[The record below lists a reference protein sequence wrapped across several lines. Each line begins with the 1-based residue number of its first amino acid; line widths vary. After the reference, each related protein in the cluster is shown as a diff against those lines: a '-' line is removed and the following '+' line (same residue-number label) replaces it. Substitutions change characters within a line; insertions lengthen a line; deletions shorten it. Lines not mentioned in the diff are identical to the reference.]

1 MTHEGHPR
9 GGGDAGPGRDPGDLE
24 PPAEDPVAAELRRA
38 NEELAKRAQR
48 IATLSEELRATRT
61 ELSRTSNDLAALQ
74 RRRVVR
80 AGLAASSV
88 IVAARNAARRGQ
100 SRLGE
105 LRHLALPSR
114 DTELHHRLRAT
125 PADEAAFRERLDS
138 ALRPCTTTTGPLVS
152 VVVLTRDG
160 LGHLQRL
167 IPSLEALAYR
177 NLELIV
183 VDNASHDGT
192 VAWLR
197 GLEPRF
203 PLRLISNDVNRS
215 FSQANNQAIAVANG
229 ELVLLLNNDTE
240 PGGPHVLGHM
250 VERLAAD
257 PSVAAVASRLV
268 YPRRAGPRTGPVTTA
283 PDLTLQHRAVA
294 FVTMDG
300 VPLARNIGGGEDPLG
315 PDASEARE
323 VQAATAACLLVRRS
337 ALDDVG
343 GFELGYDYGMED
355 VDLCLKLREAGG
367 RIVYEP
373 QATYWHHESAT
384 QRSEARASRS
394 ARQAAN
400 RTLLADRWGPR
411 IARQVL
417 LDKLRGERGWAVGPL
432 HVGITLTRDDPAA
445 GWGDWYTAHELGD
458 ALAAIGWRVS
468 YLERHL
474 DHWYEPDPSVDVVIA
489 LIDALDVR
497 RLPEGVV
504 RVAWVRN
511 WTDRWLSHPWFD
523 EYDIVL
529 ASSLASKAA
538 IDARSVHVAGLMPLA
553 TNPDRF
559 RAPERRPEPELDV
572 VFTTNRWGQ
581 ARGVESVVP
590 RLTATGRRVAVYG
603 KGWEQAPAM
612 AAVARGPLAYDDLP
626 AAYARAA
633 LVIDDTATPT
643 LPWGAVNSRVFDAL
657 AAGTLVIT
665 DNVAG
670 ARELFGEDLPAAADP
685 DDLARL
691 AERYLADPVEGRRL
705 AQRLRAVVLERH
717 TYARRAAEL
726 REALV
731 AWAGQPRIDVAISP
745 PSWDVAPMWGDYSF
759 GRALQRALH
768 RHGVRTRLLLRPAW
782 DTPAAG
788 YADATIGIFG
798 LSIPRVR
805 QGQLSILWIIS
816 HPDLATEDVVA
827 GHDVVFVASDLFA
840 EQLTKRAGIDAIPLH
855 QATDQDRF
863 RPTPGGP
870 SHELLFVANSRGVRR
885 RVIDGL
891 APIEHDLAVYGR
903 SWTPDLIDP
912 RHVLGEHIP
921 NEELAAYYSG
931 AAIVLNDHWQDM
943 ADLGFMSNR
952 LYDAA
957 ACGALVVSDH
967 VVGIEDEF
975 DSGVVTFTDATE
987 LRATVDR
994 FLGDPA
1000 ARAEH
1005 AARAQAAVLARH
1017 TFGHRVEQIL
1027 RTIGPVLAE
1036 RPARITH
1043 APRPDVT
1050 PDPPPAG

>member
-1 MTHEGHPR
+1 MT
-9 GGGDAGPGRDPGDLE
+9 
-24 PPAEDPVAAELRRA
+24 V
-38 NEELAKRAQR
+38 
-48 IATLSEELRATRT
+48 
-61 ELSRTSNDLAALQ
+61 
-74 RRRVVR
+74 
-80 AGLAASSV
+80 
-88 IVAARNAARRGQ
+88 
-100 SRLGE
+100 
-105 LRHLALPSR
+105 
-114 DTELHHRLRAT
+114 
-125 PADEAAFRERLDS
+125 
-138 ALRPCTTTTGPLVS
+138 
-152 VVVLTRDG
+152 
-160 LGHLQRL
+160 
-167 IPSLEALAYR
+167 
-177 NLELIV
+177 
-183 VDNASHDGT
+183 
-192 VAWLR
+192 
-197 GLEPRF
+197 
-203 PLRLISNDVNRS
+203 
-215 FSQANNQAIAVANG
+215 
-229 ELVLLLNNDTE
+229 
-240 PGGPHVLGHM
+240 
-250 VERLAAD
+250 
-257 PSVAAVASRLV
+257 
-268 YPRRAGPRTGPVTTA
+268 A

-294 FVTMDG
+294 FVTQDG
-300 VPLARNIGGGEDPLG
+300 LPLARNIGGGEDPLG
-315 PDASEARE
+315 PEASEARE
-323 VQAATAACLLVRRS
+323 VQAATAACLLVRRA

-373 QATYWHHESAT
+373 QATFWHHESAT

-400 RTLLADRWGPR
+400 RTLLSDRWGPR

-417 LDKLRGERGWAVGPL
+417 LDKLRGQRGWAAGPL

-468 YLERHL
+468 YLERHH
-474 DHWYEPDPSVDVVIA
+474 DHWYAPDPSVDVVIA
-489 LIDALDVR
+489 LIDAIDVR

-529 ASSLASKAA
+529 TSSKVSKAA

-559 RAPERRPEPELDV
+559 RSPEPRPEPELDV

-603 KGWEQAPAM
+603 KGWERAPAM

-626 AAYARAA
+626 AAYARAS

-691 AERYLADPVEGRRL
+691 AERHLADPEGSGRL
-705 AQRLRAVVLERH
+705 AERLRAVVLERH

-731 AWAGQPRIDVAISP
+731 AWAGQPRIDVAIAP

-768 RHGVRTRLLLRPAW
+768 RHDVRTRLLLRPAW

-788 YADATIGIFG
+788 CADVTIGIFG
-798 LSIPRVR
+798 LSTPRVR
-805 QGQLSILWIIS
+805 QGQLSVLWIIS
-816 HPDLATEDVVA
+816 HPDLASDEVVA
-827 GHDVVFVASDLFA
+827 GHDVVFVASDMFA
-840 EQLTKRAGIDAIPLH
+840 AQLTKRAGIEAIPLH

-870 SHELLFVANSRGVRR
+870 PHELLFVANSRGVRR

-931 AAIVLNDHWQDM
+931 AAIVLNDHWLDM

-957 ACGALVVSDH
+957 ACGAFVVSDH
-967 VVGIEDEF
+967 VAGIGDEF
-975 DSGVVTFTDATE
+975 DGGVVTFTDATD

-994 FLGDPA
+994 FLGDPE
-1000 ARAEH
+1000 ARADH

-1017 TFGHRVEQIL
+1017 TFGHRVEEIL
-1027 RTIGPVLAE
+1027 RTIGPILAE

-1050 PDPPPAG
+1050 PARPPAG

>member
-1 MTHEGHPR
+1 MTHEGPPR
-9 GGGDAGPGRDPGDLE
+9 HGEAGPREGPGDLA
-24 PPAEDPVAAELRRA
+24 PAEEDAVAAELRRA
-38 NEELAKRAQR
+38 NEELAQRAER
-48 IATLSEELRATRT
+48 IAALSEELRATKT
-61 ELSRTSNDLAALQ
+61 ELSRTSSDLAALR

-100 SRLGE
+100 SRLRELRSGALPARGE
-105 LRHLALPSR
+105 LR
-114 DTELHHRLRAT
+114 HRLRAT
-125 PADEAAFRERLDS
+125 PAEEVAFRERLEA
-138 ALRPCTTTTGPLVS
+138 ALRPSATTGGPLVS
-152 VVVLTRDG
+152 IVVLTRDG
-160 LGHLQRL
+160 LGHLERL

-177 NLELIV
+177 DLELIV
-183 VDNASHDGT
+183 VDNASRDRT

-197 GLEPRF
+197 GLELRF

-257 PSVAAVASRLV
+257 RTIAAVASRLV
-268 YPRRAGPRTGPVTTA
+268 YPRRTGPRMGPASVA

-294 FVTMDG
+294 FVTDGG

-315 PDASEARE
+315 PEASEARE
-323 VQAATAACLLVRRS
+323 VQAATAACLLVRRA

-373 QATYWHHESAT
+373 QATFWHHESAT
-384 QRSEARASRS
+384 QRSEAMATRG

-417 LDKLRGERGWAVGPL
+417 LDKLRGGRGWAAGPL

-458 ALAAIGWRVS
+458 ALLAIGWRVS
-468 YLERHL
+468 YLERHQ
-474 DHWYEPDPSVDVVIA
+474 DRWYEPDPSVDVVIA
-489 LIDALDVR
+489 LLDALDVR

-529 ASSLASKAA
+529 ASSQASKAA
-538 IDARSVHVAGLMPLA
+538 IDAGSVHVAGLMPLA

-559 RAPERRPEPELDV
+559 RPPEPRPAPELDV

-590 RLTATGRRVAVYG
+590 RLTAAGRRVAVYG
-603 KGWEQAPAM
+603 NGWDKAPAM
-612 AAVARGPLAYDDLP
+612 AGVARGPLAYEDLP
-626 AAYARAA
+626 GAYARAS

-657 AAGTLVIT
+657 ATGTLVVT

-670 ARELFGEDLPAAADP
+670 ARELFGEDLPAATDP
-685 DDLARL
+685 DGLARL
-691 AERYLADPVEGRRL
+691 AEQHLADPEGSRRL
-705 AQRLRAVVLERH
+705 AERLRAVVLERH
-717 TYARRAAEL
+717 TYARRAVEL
-726 REALV
+726 REALT

-745 PSWDVAPMWGDYSF
+745 PNWDVAPKWGDYNF

-768 RHGVRTRLLLRPAW
+768 RHSVRTRLLLAPAW
-782 DTPAAG
+782 DTSAAG
-788 YADATIGIFG
+788 YADVTIGIFG
-798 LSIPRVR
+798 LSTPRIR
-805 QGQLSILWIIS
+805 QGQLSVLWIIS
-816 HPDLATEDVVA
+816 HPDDATDEVVA
-827 GHDVVFVASDLFA
+827 GHDVVFVASDMFA
-840 EQLTKRAGIDAIPLH
+840 EQLSRRAGIVAIPLH

-870 SHELLFVANSRGVRR
+870 RHELLFVANSRGVRR
-885 RVIDGL
+885 RVIDDL

-921 NEELAAYYSG
+921 NEELPAYYSA
-931 AAIVLNDHWQDM
+931 AAIVLNDHWLDM

-957 ACGALVVSDH
+957 ACGAFVVSDH

-975 DSGVVTFTDATE
+975 DGGIATFTDATD

-994 FLGDPA
+994 FLADPD

-1005 AARAQAAVLARH
+1005 AKRARAAVLARH
-1017 TFGHRVEQIL
+1017 TFGHRVEEIL
-1027 RTIGPVLAE
+1027 RTIGPILAE

-1043 APRPDVT
+1043 GPRPDIT
-1050 PDPPPAG
+1050 PPPPPAG